1 MIENA
6 ISNSSIAGR
15 PPNSDFLI
23 GFWPGENLQFFQ
35 FSPARVIFFDVTEN
49 WAIRLRSARKFGR
62 MEISM
67 RRFRI

>member
-23 GFWPGENLQFFQ
+23 GFWPGENWSVSFFPEKI
-35 FSPARVIFFDVTEN
+35 FKKLDFAR
-49 WAIRLRSARKFGR
+49 
-62 MEISM
+62 
-67 RRFRI
+67 